1 MKNRNLNNDRGGETM
16 INYYKGNLDFLSEFL
31 KNSDRRAFRGRELD
45 VFPFLDWKQRTILLQ
60 IISKRNITSEHSIV
74 DINSCRCAI
83 L

>member
-1 MKNRNLNNDRGGETM
+1 M

-31 KNSDRRAFRGRELD
+31 RAFRGRELD
-45 VFPFLDWKQRTILLQ
+45 VFPFLDRKQRTILLQ
-60 IISKRNITSEHSIV
+60 IISKRNITSELSIV